1 MGLVWYIEVE
11 CGGFYVNEEE
21 MESSRLTRTTQLGT
35 IVAGGD
41 LEGHIVA
48 DDALRGLE
56 FLGIYVDCR
65 DCRLNEEKVVV

>member
-35 IVAGGD
+35 IVAWGES
-41 LEGHIVA
+41 EGHIVA
-48 DDALRGLE
+48 DDATRGLDQP
-56 FLGIYVDCR
+56 GICG
-65 DCRLNEEKVVV
+65 L